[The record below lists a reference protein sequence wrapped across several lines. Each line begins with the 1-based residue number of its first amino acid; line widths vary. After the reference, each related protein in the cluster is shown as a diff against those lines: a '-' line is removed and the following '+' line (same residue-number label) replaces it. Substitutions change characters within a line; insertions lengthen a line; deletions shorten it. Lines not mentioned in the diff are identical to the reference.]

1 MREERGGES
10 LLDFVVPSDALLDT
24 LALQDVHDGGERLL
38 VDDGGVVRQPRDDRR
53 LHEVAFPLD
62 HLPAELDLAAGLDG
76 LVQGGLV
83 EVDAGL
89 AVQRAVEGAAVDRVA
104 KLFQDRAV
112 GLLQSLLWTISMLFR
127 ASLEIESSFPK
138 KFMIMNY

>member
-10 LLDFVVPSDALLDT
+10 LLDFVVPSDALLDA

-38 VDDGGVVRQPRDDRR
+38 VDDGGVVRKARDDGR
-53 LHEVAFPLD
+53 LHKVALPLD
-62 HLPAELDLAAGLDG
+62 HLSAELDLAAGLDG

-83 EVDAGL
+83 KVDAGL

-104 KLFQDRAV
+104 EFLQD
-112 GLLQSLLWTISMLFR
+112 
-127 ASLEIESSFPK
+127 
-138 KFMIMNY
+138 